1 MSSYLFIFL
10 AVFSAYLIGSIP
22 TSFIMAKTAKGI
34 DIRKF
39 GSGNAGATNVF
50 RVVGKFPAL
59 IVLVIDVSK
68 GILVVTLVA
77 DYFYS
82 FSGNIDYISYRAVLG
97 LIVICGHIWP
107 VFLKF
112 KGGKGVA
119 TTIGV
124 VSVIAPW
131 VFLVAGIIWLIVF
144 LLTNYVSLAS
154 LALGVTLPV
163 AAVVLNNPFSI
174 VIFFVTICLINT
186 YKHMENIKR
195 LLRREEGKTI
205 IFRPKS

>member
-1 MSSYLFIFL
+1 MGSAFMIIL
-10 AVFSAYLIGSIP
+10 AVISAYLIGSIP
-22 TSFIMAKTAKGI
+22 TSFIMTKAARGI
-34 DIRKF
+34 DIRNF
-39 GSGNAGATNVF
+39 GSGNVGATNVF

-68 GILVVTLVA
+68 GILVVTLIT

-82 FSGNIDYISYRAVLG
+82 FSGNIDYISYRAALG
-97 LIVICGHIWP
+97 FIAICGHIWP

-131 VFLVAGIIWLIVF
+131 VFLVAGVIWLIVF
-144 LLTNYVSLAS
+144 LMTNYVSLAS
-154 LALGVTLPV
+154 LALGAALPV
-163 AAVVLNNPFSI
+163 AAAVLNYPFSTI
-174 VIFFVTICLINT
+174 IFFVAICLINS
-186 YKHMENIKR
+186 YKHMENIRR
-195 LLRREEGKTI
+195 LLRGEEGKII
-205 IFRPKS
+205 IFKSKS